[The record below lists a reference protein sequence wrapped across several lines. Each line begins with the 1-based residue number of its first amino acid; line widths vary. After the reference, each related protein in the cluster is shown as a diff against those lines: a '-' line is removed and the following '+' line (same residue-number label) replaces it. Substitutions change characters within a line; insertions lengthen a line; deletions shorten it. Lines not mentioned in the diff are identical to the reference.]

1 MRPPANSS
9 AKGSSRP
16 MRVTGRSAASAP
28 AAGAARSA
36 GSAQGASG
44 APGSDGAGSTNW
56 LRSIR
61 FSGFTVLM
69 LIVLVLF
76 VVIVAPGARIFIEQ
90 RQQIA
95 DLQNS
100 LTSAQAQNSTL
111 TAQVARWSDPA
122 YIRAEARERLY
133 FVMPGETSFLV
144 LDDTAPTAA
153 DPGGPVSTSIQS
165 TQTNWMAALFASGM
179 TAGLSNQT
187 PAQLGATDP
196 QAPATPADTPAP
208 TDSAGSPAPT
218 P

>member
-1 MRPPANSS
+1 MH
-9 AKGSSRP
+9 
-16 MRVTGRSAASAP
+16 VTGRAP
-28 AAGAARSA
+28 AGAAA
-36 GSAQGASG
+36 GGSA
-44 APGSDGAGSTNW
+44 STNW

-76 VVIVAPGARIFIEQ
+76 VVIVAPGARVFIEQ

-95 DLQNS
+95 DLQNN
-100 LTSAQAQNSTL
+100 LQSAQTQNSTL

-144 LDDTAPTAA
+144 LNDTAPNATGSSA
-153 DPGGPVSTSIQS
+153 PVSTSIQS
-165 TQTNWMAALFASGM
+165 TRSNWMAALFASGM

-187 PAQLGATDP
+187 PDQLGAATPAPADP
-196 QAPATPADTPAP
+196 ATPAPATPAPTPAP
-208 TDSAGSPAPT
+208 TQ
-218 P
+218 

>member
-1 MRPPANSS
+1 MRPPAKSTTR
-9 AKGSSRP
+9 GSSRP
-16 MRVTGRSAASAP
+16 MSATGRATAP
-28 AAGAARSA
+28 AATA
-36 GSAQGASG
+36 GSE
-44 APGSDGAGSTNW
+44 GAGSTNW

-100 LTSAQAQNSTL
+100 LDVAAAQNTTL

-144 LDDTAPTAA
+144 LNDTAPTAA
-153 DPGGPVSTSIQS
+153 GPGAPVSTSIQS

-187 PAQLGATDP
+187 PDQLGA
-196 QAPATPADTPAP
+196 ANGAASTPAP
-208 TDSAGSPAPT
+208 TDPAASPSPT